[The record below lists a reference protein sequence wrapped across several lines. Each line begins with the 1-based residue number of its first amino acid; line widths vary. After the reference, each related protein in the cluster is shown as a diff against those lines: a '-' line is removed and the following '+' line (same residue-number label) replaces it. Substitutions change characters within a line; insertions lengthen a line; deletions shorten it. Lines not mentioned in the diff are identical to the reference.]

1 MPLAVVRAQPSGTF
15 TENPLPGGLYATNA
29 WLSGMSPA
37 GLTSAALGSTVAV
50 DPAPPPARDD
60 EDPPQAAS
68 PRATAAAAAATAD
81 RVRIESPVQG
91 PWVIGPAHRRRGRSC
106 PGLGEVTARSNFA
119 ERSRSPATVRPMS
132 AEILVVEDDEAIAT
146 GLVRVL
152 DSQGYVARRV
162 GAGRPALSAVTA
174 DVGLVLLD
182 LGLPDLD
189 GIDVCRRLR
198 AAHPELAILIV
209 TARDEELDIVAG
221 LDAGADDYLVK
232 PFRLPELLARVR
244 AHLRRVAAT
253 PASDPPSVID
263 VAGVRIDP
271 ASRRVHRGEL
281 ELSLRPKEFDLLALL
296 AAEAGRVVT
305 RERIMREVW
314 DTAWMGSTKTLD
326 NHILTLRSKLGDGAI
341 STLRGIGY
349 RLEA

>member
-1 MPLAVVRAQPSGTF
+1 
-15 TENPLPGGLYATNA
+15 
-29 WLSGMSPA
+29 MS
-37 GLTSAALGSTVAV
+37 S
-50 DPAPPPARDD
+50 
-60 EDPPQAAS
+60 
-68 PRATAAAAAATAD
+68 
-81 RVRIESPVQG
+81 
-91 PWVIGPAHRRRGRSC
+91 
-106 PGLGEVTARSNFA
+106 
-119 ERSRSPATVRPMS
+119 
-132 AEILVVEDDEAIAT
+132 EILVVEDDDAIAS

-162 GAGRPALSAVTA
+162 GAGLPALSAVSA
-174 DVGLVLLD
+174 SVGLVLLD
-182 LGLPDLD
+182 LGLPDVD

-198 AAHPELAILIV
+198 AAHPDLAILIV

-244 AHLRRVAAT
+244 AHLRRVAVS
-253 PASDPPSVID
+253 PAADPPSVID
-263 VAGVRIDP
+263 VAGVRVDP